1 MALETPLYP
10 ILDTALL
17 AAHQIPLRAAVEA
30 ALSFPVRYVQ
40 IRHKGAFQRDIVAAI
55 EDCAGL
61 DHSGRLILNDRADYA
76 RMLGLGLHVGQ
87 DDLPPGEAR
96 AILGA
101 GVALGYSTHNE
112 LQLAAVPFGSLSYVA
127 LGPIF
132 GTKSKENPDPEVG
145 LENLRAWRKLSP
157 LPLVAIGGITLET
170 APAVLEAG
178 ADFVSIISA
187 LWPAPYTLKT
197 FGHEIETWLKTLQPL
212 QTLRAHSKRDSAS

>member
-1 MALETPLYP
+1 MSLYP

-17 AAHQIPLRAAVEA
+17 RKNNISLAAAVEA

-40 IRHKGAFQRDIVAAI
+40 IRHKAAFDRETLASI
-55 EDCAGL
+55 EECAKLGH
-61 DHSGRLILNDRADYA
+61 DSRLILNDRADYA
-76 RMLGLGLHVGQ
+76 RMFGLGLHVGQ
-87 DDLPPGEAR
+87 DDLPPREAR
-96 AILGA
+96 QILGPYVS
-101 GVALGYSTHNE
+101 GKSGELGFSTHNAA
-112 LQLAAVPFGSLSYVA
+112 QLAAAPFDSLSYVA

-132 GTKSKENPDPEVG
+132 GTQSKEKPDPDVG

-187 LWPAPYTLKT
+187 LWPAPYTLKA
-197 FGHEIETWLKTLQPL
+197 FRLEIDTWLTM
-212 QTLRAHSKRDSAS
+212 LRAPERAHLKKDSAS

>member
-1 MALETPLYP
+1 VPLYP

-17 AAHQIPLRAAVEA
+17 QRQQIPLCAAVEA
-30 ALSFPVRYVQ
+30 ALSFSVRYVQ
-40 IRHKGAFQRDIVAAI
+40 IRHKGAFDRTTLEAI
-55 EDCAGL
+55 EECAKL
-61 DHSGRLILNDRADYA
+61 PHQGRLILNDRADYA

-87 DDLPPGEAR
+87 DDLPPAEAR
-96 AILGA
+96 AILGQ
-101 GVALGYSTHNE
+101 GRELGFSTHNAE
-112 LQLAAVPFGSLSYVA
+112 QLSAAPFESLSYVA

-132 GTKSKENPDPEVG
+132 GTRTKEKPDPEVG

-187 LWPAPYTLKT
+187 LWPAPYTLKA
-197 FGHEIETWLKTLQPL
+197 FGDEIDTWLKTLRAPDP
-212 QTLRAHSKRDSAS
+212 AHSKRDSAS